1 MLEDWITGI
10 PQSGSRPAA
19 LVPTVTCSATEVAP
33 PYFAVLLILL
43 ISIADVNI
51 DSSRDGGPPVSLQL
65 LPLETRQI
73 KISQPHTRSGPSRTS
88 PSRQALPADGTRA
101 M

>member
-1 MLEDWITGI
+1 MLEDWIAGI
-10 PQSGSRPAA
+10 LQSGSRPAA
-19 LVPTVTCSATEVAP
+19 LIPTVTCSATEVAP

-51 DSSRDGGPPVSLQL
+51 DSSRDGGQPVSLQL
-65 LPLETRQI
+65 PPETRQI